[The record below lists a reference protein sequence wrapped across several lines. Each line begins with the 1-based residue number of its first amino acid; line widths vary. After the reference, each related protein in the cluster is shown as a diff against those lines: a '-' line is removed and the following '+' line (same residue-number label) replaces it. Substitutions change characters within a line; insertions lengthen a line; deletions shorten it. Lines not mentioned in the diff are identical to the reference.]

1 MNVSSKPCLVIK
13 VGTSTL
19 IDASER
25 PSKTFDSVAASVKNL
40 ADKYKIVLVT
50 SGAIG
55 FGMRSVGVENR
66 PSGVR
71 DLQALSMMGQ
81 VGLLRRWHE
90 VMAPLSIG
98 QVLVTSRELND
109 TTSRNVLN
117 DSLESLWHFGALPI
131 VNENDAIT
139 TEEISFGDNDKL
151 AAEIAGLFRAE
162 ALVLLTDQDG
172 IKADF
177 GLASEYRLS
186 EVSLR
191 DIDQHVKHG
200 PGSGYSKGG
209 VDSKIYA
216 ARLALDHAVN
226 VYIAHA
232 SMASSVENAL
242 SGQSGTKIIE

>member
-1 MNVSSKPCLVIK
+1 MSLTDKPCLVIK

-19 IDASER
+19 VGVDER
-25 PSKTFDSVAASVKNL
+25 PSQTFDSIAASIKGLVNN
-40 ADKYKIVLVT
+40 YRVILVT

-55 FGMRSVGVENR
+55 FGMRSVDLDTR
-66 PSGVR
+66 PTDIH

-81 VGLLRRWHE
+81 VGLLRRWRE
-90 VMAPLSIG
+90 AMAPLSIG
-98 QVLVTSRELND
+98 QVLVTSRELGEEV
-109 TTSRNVLN
+109 SRNKLRS
-117 DSLESLWHFGALPI
+117 SLQSLWDYRAIPI

-151 AAEIAGLFRAE
+151 AAEIAGLFEAE

-216 ARLALDHAVN
+216 ARLALNRDVSVYVGHAG
-226 VYIAHA
+226 AKK
-232 SMASSVENAL
+232 SVENAL

>member
-1 MNVSSKPCLVIK
+1 MTVDDRPCLVIK

-19 IDASER
+19 IGANEQ
-25 PSKTFDSVAASVKNL
+25 PSLTFDAIATSVK
-40 ADKYKIVLVT
+40 AMTDDYRIIVVT

-55 FGMRSVGVENR
+55 FGMHSVGL
-66 PSGVR
+66 GVR
-71 DLQALSMMGQ
+71 PKDIHDLQALSMMGQ
-81 VGLLRRWHE
+81 VGLLRRWRE
-90 VMAPLSIG
+90 AMAPLSVG
-98 QVLVTSRELND
+98 QVLVTSREMSETASRKAL
-109 TTSRNVLN
+109 TS
-117 DSLESLWHFGALPI
+117 SLRSLWDYDAVPI

-151 AAEIAGLFRAE
+151 AAEIAGLFGAE

-177 GLASEYRLS
+177 GLASEYRLN
-186 EVSLR
+186 EVSLS

-216 ARLALDHAVN
+216 ARLALDHGVS

-232 SMASSVENAL
+232 GAAKSVENAL